1 MLVQSLL
8 GYLSGISILSNT
20 YFIAGN
26 PTEIELKNNCTG
38 DYLTIDLSCRL
49 VAVVTDNI
57 KDNSKTK
64 YTNRYTIC
72 FFVFTGFWK
81 FICRA
86 HYFYNFMIST
96 FATSNV
102 SNKRKIINKFM
113 Y

>member
-20 YFIAGN
+20 YFTAGN

-57 KDNSKTK
+57 KTILKPNILIGTQYAFLSSLVSENS
-64 YTNRYTIC
+64 YAEHTI
-72 FFVFTGFWK
+72 FT
-81 FICRA
+81 IL
-86 HYFYNFMIST
+86 
-96 FATSNV
+96 
-102 SNKRKIINKFM
+102 
-113 Y
+113 